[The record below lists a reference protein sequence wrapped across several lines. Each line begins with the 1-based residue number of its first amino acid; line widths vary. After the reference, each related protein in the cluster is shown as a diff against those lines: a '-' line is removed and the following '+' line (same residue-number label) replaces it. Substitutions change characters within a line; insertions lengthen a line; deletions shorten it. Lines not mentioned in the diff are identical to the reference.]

1 MEQIIVTIDEQHLAD
16 IQTVANNLQ
25 FLGMTVDNILSVSGI
40 ITGSARRSLIPSLK
54 AVPGVLDVEEDKE
67 MRAIWHPRRR
77 KTDGDSSPRHFFRV
91 VASMGLTQIAKN
103 A

>member
-1 MEQIIVTIDEQHLAD
+1 MTIDEQHLAD

-54 AVPGVLDVEEDKE
+54 AVPGVKSKKSHVQPYFLESFTRSRPNLKSFLNETPYYLLSRFSV
-67 MRAIWHPRRR
+67 
-77 KTDGDSSPRHFFRV
+77 
-91 VASMGLTQIAKN
+91 
-103 A
+103 

>member
-1 MEQIIVTIDEQHLAD
+1 
-16 IQTVANNLQ
+16 VANNLQ

-67 MRAIWHPRRR
+67 MRAI
-77 KTDGDSSPRHFFRV
+77 
-91 VASMGLTQIAKN
+91 
-103 A
+103 

>member
-1 MEQIIVTIDEQHLAD
+1 MEKIIVTIDEQHLAD

-67 MRAIWHPRRR
+67 MRAI
-77 KTDGDSSPRHFFRV
+77 
-91 VASMGLTQIAKN
+91 
-103 A
+103 